1 MFSIAKLP
9 LRLKILCLG
18 TLLLLVEKS
27 FGFSDSVQLVFF
39 ALGIAL
45 IGIPHGS
52 LDHFLYLKSRG
63 EVSQWRSMFRFLFFY
78 LGYGLLYALLWY
90 LNPALSIFLFILI
103 SAYHFGEM
111 DLFELMN
118 EGRTIHKIMSTCF
131 GLIFLG
137 NYLLFHWP
145 EAKAILYSFPG
156 FELRFSAFINTAY
169 EQRFLWLAISLCCI
183 GGCFLFY
190 SQKNQHK
197 TLTWIG
203 QVLPLALLWLIVFN
217 LPLLLGFGFY
227 FSCWHAGLSITE
239 IRKSLGWEHQSWLF
253 LFKKSLPTNL
263 AAFIMI
269 ASLLFFFYGDL
280 NRILA
285 ILFMSIAILT
295 APHVQVISAIFSGKK
310 AF

>member
-1 MFSIAKLP
+1 MFAVAKLP

-18 TLLLLVEKS
+18 TLLLLAEKS
-27 FGFSDSVQLVFF
+27 FGLSSTVQLVFF

-63 EVSQWRSMFRFLFFY
+63 EESQWRSMFRFLFFY
-78 LGYGLLYALLWY
+78 LGYGLLYAVLWY
-90 LNPALSIFLFILI
+90 LNPALSILLFILI

-111 DLFELMN
+111 DLFEILN
-118 EGRTIHKIMSTCF
+118 KGRTIDKIMSTCF
-131 GLIFLG
+131 GLIFLA
-137 NYLLFHWP
+137 NYLLFKWP
-145 EAKAILYSFPG
+145 EAKAILSSFPG
-156 FELRFSAFINTAY
+156 FELHFSDYITIAY
-169 EQRFLWLAISLCCI
+169 EQRFLWLAISLCLI
-183 GGCFLFY
+183 GGFFLFHFL
-190 SQKNQHK
+190 KNQLR
-197 TLTWIG
+197 TSSWMG
-203 QVLPLALLWLIVFN
+203 QLLPLVLLWLIVFN